1 LWYGEPNGIS
11 NPVGYAKFFS
21 RTRDASTISRF
32 QKDQNC
38 KGYTSNPT
46 LPPSGMSLPIFV
58 RDFADS
64 LRVIGRD
71 FVKGKKF
78 WLPVLL
84 MITPSLL
91 LATKFRSNMPQ
102 LTVSA
107 EIVRQHYALNGQ
119 PLQNRDEFVRNLG
132 V

>member
-1 LWYGEPNGIS
+1 
-11 NPVGYAKFFS
+11 
-21 RTRDASTISRF
+21 
-32 QKDQNC
+32 
-38 KGYTSNPT
+38 
-46 LPPSGMSLPIFV
+46 MSLPIFV

-107 EIVRQHYALNGQ
+107 EIVRQQYALKGQ